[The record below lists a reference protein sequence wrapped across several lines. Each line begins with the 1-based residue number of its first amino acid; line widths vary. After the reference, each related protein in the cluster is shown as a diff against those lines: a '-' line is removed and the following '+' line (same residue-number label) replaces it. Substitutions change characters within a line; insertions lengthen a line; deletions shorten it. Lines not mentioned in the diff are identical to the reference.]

1 MRYALKFGYDGTVF
15 QGYARQPGKRTV
27 EEDIIGA
34 MKSLGILKD
43 GDEFRPGSR
52 TDRGVSAAGNVIVI
66 GTDKDSRGI
75 IPGLNSE
82 LDDIV
87 FHGIARVD
95 EVFNPRHAVQRWYRY
110 YLLDD
115 GKYNENILLQNSNV
129 FLGEHDFRNLSKT
142 DHRDEVTVL
151 AIDSIDIDK
160 QDGFLIFDIRARR
173 FLWQMIRRL
182 IPLLLEMHDSRL
194 ETAEVLS
201 TLSGGGAR
209 VNVNPMDPGGLILM
223 DITYKIEFE
232 HVPYTTDELDA
243 SIRGSLTRALVLKDI
258 ANMVEP

>member
-95 EVFNPRHAVQRWYRY
+95 EVFNPP
-110 YLLDD
+110 LFL
-115 GKYNENILLQNSNV
+115 NSNN
-129 FLGEHDFRNLSKT
+129 ELSKCIIMYSF
-142 DHRDEVTVL
+142 HFYL
-151 AIDSIDIDK
+151 C
-160 QDGFLIFDIRARR
+160 
-173 FLWQMIRRL
+173 
-182 IPLLLEMHDSRL
+182 
-194 ETAEVLS
+194 
-201 TLSGGGAR
+201 
-209 VNVNPMDPGGLILM
+209 
-223 DITYKIEFE
+223 Y
-232 HVPYTTDELDA
+232 
-243 SIRGSLTRALVLKDI
+243 LKHY
-258 ANMVEP
+258 